1 MFRKTNEESLKEVI
15 EQLLDTY
22 KLRDKL
28 NQVKLMQSWDNIMG
42 EMISKRTEKLILKDH
57 TLYIY
62 LNSAPLKEE
71 LNYGRERIVQ
81 LLNTALE
88 SDFIKEVV
96 IR

>member
-1 MFRKTNEESLKEVI
+1 
-15 EQLLDTY
+15 
-22 KLRDKL
+22 
-28 NQVKLMQSWDNIMG
+28 
-42 EMISKRTEKLILKDH
+42 MISKRTEKLILKDH

-88 SDFIKEVV
+88 GDFIKEVV